1 MRDVEAT
8 MSKVKRCQ
16 EMLPVALGAVEAVVT
31 RAAVICVDWRALHVG
46 DPPSSIPEVD
56 GEDEHAGDE
65 EEDGRHIDLQ
75 SPPVMHTTILSW
87 TRSTWKSTIRLTL
100 GV

>member
-1 MRDVEAT
+1 MRNV
-8 MSKVKRCQ
+8 
-16 EMLPVALGAVEAVVT
+16 MLPVALGAVEAVVT

-87 TRSTWKSTIRLTL
+87 TRSTWKRTMRWIFCLL
-100 GV
+100 EF

>member
-1 MRDVEAT
+1 MRNV
-8 MSKVKRCQ
+8 
-16 EMLPVALGAVEAVVT
+16 MLPVALGAVEAVVT

-65 EEDGRHIDLQ
+65 EEDGCHIDLQ
-75 SPPVMHTTILSW
+75 SPPVLHSTIIGW
-87 TRSTWKSTIRLTL
+87 TRSTWKRTMRYCASSSFKKYFIYIP
-100 GV
+100 